1 MFAWGM
7 ATKLLSKASQN
18 AQKRGSTAY
27 HSGVAAENVAR
38 RHYAQAGYRLL
49 DERWRGKA
57 GEIDL
62 IFSKNGETVFVEVK
76 RARDFAQAVERL
88 GPAQM
93 ERIAVAAE
101 EYAAKLAQGRLSL
114 MRIDVAL
121 VNGTGACHVIKNA
134 FGA

>member
-7 ATKLLSKASQN
+7 ASKLLSKVPRN

-27 HSGVAAENVAR
+27 HSGVAAEGVVL
-38 RHYAQAGYRLL
+38 RHYTQAGYRLL
-49 DERWRGKA
+49 EERWRGKA